1 MRVLEVWAHNE
12 KKIIIIIITKHSF
25 SNKLKDFQQKKTKI
39 KNEVFVLENKLHKG
53 NNIFLYV

>member
-1 MRVLEVWAHNE
+1 MK